1 MGAAVLTYCVLLG
14 ALKGY
19 RILPSVQLWIV
30 LATINLGYAVTA
42 TSWLLYGI
50 FTAVRY
56 PTVFFTCL
64 FQFNFVA
71 NFGLRRLP
79 KQLHFVDDRIALFN
93 IPALEIDVDA
103 DGLTVARTVTVSSS
117 TLTILIHGI
126 ELGVKLSDDLEIANQ
141 TERLTVA
148 LFGSIKIGDVYDNI
162 KGSEYE
168 MTFHVRM

>member
-1 MGAAVLTYCVLLG
+1 LGAAVLTYCVLLG

-30 LATINLGYAVTA
+30 LATINFGYAVAA

-56 PTVFFTCL
+56 PTVFFTCH

-126 ELGVKLSDDLEIANQ
+126 ELGVKLSDDLEITIQ

-148 LFGSIKIGDVYDNI
+148 LFRSIKTGDVYGNMSM
-162 KGSEYE
+162 K
-168 MTFHVRM
+168 